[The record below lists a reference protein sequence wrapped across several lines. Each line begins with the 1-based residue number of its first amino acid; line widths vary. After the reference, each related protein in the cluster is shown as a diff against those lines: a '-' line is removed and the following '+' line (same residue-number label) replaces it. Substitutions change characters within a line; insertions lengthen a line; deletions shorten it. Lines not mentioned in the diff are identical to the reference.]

1 MVGGPLRGD
10 ALTSLTFTPRGPFS
24 LAASARFL
32 EGFAPAA
39 YDVPR
44 TDDALRLAFPVDGNW
59 ETVGVSVRQRGS
71 HVTVRVIGDAPGT
84 HIRSALGRIL
94 SLDVDG
100 TGFSDVGRRDPVIG
114 GLQRRYPGL
123 RPVGF
128 FSPYEAAAWVVIGH
142 RIRIAQAAAVK
153 QRIAAEYGE
162 TVDIDGVPATAFPA
176 PDRLRS
182 LGAVRGLTEQKVARL
197 RGIAEAAVR
206 GELDG
211 AALRACD
218 PAEALFAPLGFQK

>member
-1 MVGGPLRGD
+1 M
-10 ALTSLTFTPRGPFS
+10 
-24 LAASARFL
+24 
-32 EGFAPAA
+32 
-39 YDVPR
+39 
-44 TDDALRLAFPVDGNW
+44 
-59 ETVGVSVRQRGS
+59 
-71 HVTVRVIGDAPGT
+71 
-84 HIRSALGRIL
+84 
-94 SLDVDG
+94 
-100 TGFSDVGRRDPVIG
+100 IG

-182 LGAVRGLTEQKVARL
+182 LGAVRGLTEKVARL

-218 PAEALFAPLGFQK
+218 PAEALFAPLGFQEMMRFPRDASVVVGLSGPDGCPHFWLGPTALRAGREVHNVEAVHHGFPESPPREFAASARVSTGDRDR